1 MSGLSDLFSGG
12 SGSNGGVGDGEAPD
26 ERAEQLRRG
35 TASAAAALPD
45 EHADLGSRALEAA
58 EAAEAALAGDGE
70 GGADGSLLESL
81 QRLHF
86 LLVGLGVETGDS
98 TPGEVEEQI
107 ETVLRRAGAAGT
119 YGGPE

>member
-1 MSGLSDLFSGG
+1 MSGLSDLFSGDP
-12 SGSNGGVGDGEAPD
+12 GSNGGGDGQAPD

-35 TASAAAALPD
+35 TESAAAALPD
-45 EHADLGSRALEAA
+45 EHAELGSRALAAA
-58 EAAEAALAGDGE
+58 EAAVAALAGDEE
-70 GGADGSLLESL
+70 GGADGSLLDSL

-107 ETVLRRAGAAGT
+107 EAVLRRAGAAGT
-119 YGGPE
+119 SEGLE